1 MDMKP
6 KILVI
11 RQLALGDVLLVTPI
25 IEQLHRDYNG
35 NCQID
40 VLTLKPAVFANN
52 PYVHKVYTPQTYQEI
67 NCVYDRT
74 VHLDLAYEKQPRL
87 HITDAYALYA
97 FGSPEKLEHKR
108 AQLYSTLEDKTK
120 IANIHNT
127 QIRGDYAVI
136 HMRHDSW
143 PSRNLSEQTWKNIVQ
158 VLLDETDLKIVQVGS
173 AQEFA
178 FDHDPRLI
186 NMLSGFSIQELKEL
200 IATSKLYVGID
211 SGTLHIAA
219 TTNTP
224 IVSLFTSA
232 HHTLRMPLG
241 RPASAPFVPVAPRV
255 DCYGCQANI
264 QPPITGV
271 VCHRGDPYS
280 PPCKDAFA
288 MQDIQRAIRKAS
300 ESMLACV
307 TEP

>member
-1 MDMKP
+1 M
-6 KILVI
+6 
-11 RQLALGDVLLVTPI
+11 RSSTCGTTLGQAAI
-25 IEQLHRDYNG
+25 
-35 NCQID
+35 
-40 VLTLKPAVFANN
+40 
-52 PYVHKVYTPQTYQEI
+52 YQS
-67 NCVYDRT
+67 N
-74 VHLDLAYEKQPRL
+74 H
-87 HITDAYALYA
+87 DA
-97 FGSPEKLEHKR
+97 
-108 AQLYSTLEDKTK
+108 
-120 IANIHNT
+120 
-127 QIRGDYAVI
+127 
-136 HMRHDSW
+136 
-143 PSRNLSEQTWKNIVQ
+143 
-158 VLLDETDLKIVQVGS
+158 
-173 AQEFA
+173 
-178 FDHDPRLI
+178 RLI
-186 NMLSGFSIQELKEL
+186 NMLDSFSIQELKEL

-241 RPASAPFVPVAPRV
+241 RPASTPFVPVAPRV

-300 ESMLACV
+300 ESNYCLKK
-307 TEP
+307 